1 MTCSPKRS
9 LIEKC
14 DSNYSDFSLK
24 VNWNGFEVHE
34 MRPRGSR
41 SAKIWS
47 SVAAKYDFSPLVT
60 LDFELVL

>member
-1 MTCSPKRS
+1 MTPSVRKLSPIVRGQ
-9 LIEKC
+9 
-14 DSNYSDFSLK
+14 
-24 VNWNGFEVHE
+24 NGFELE

-41 SAKIWS
+41 TAKICS